1 MWNSSLGLVFARD
14 VHECHYAKTL
24 LWPHMYSFITLFL
37 CLALFYI
44 FQLQCICFILFFF
57 SSGCFSGNNNIQVCW
72 LNMALHVTFLV
83 HLPGPNFTS
92 SRICE
97 WLGFAPLTSN
107 WKYLPLI
114 LKIINF
120 HCKKEIYLMQII
132 IRNVCWNSHDVPP
145 FGENYS

>member
-1 MWNSSLGLVFARD
+1 MEQLFRVGICTGRSRMSLRKNPAVATYVFI
-14 VHECHYAKTL
+14 YYTL
-24 LWPHMYSFITLFL
+24 SMSGSLLHFSTSMY
-37 CLALFYI
+37 LFY
-44 FQLQCICFILFFF
+44 FVFF